1 MLDIMGI
8 TTSSLA
14 SPFSELFGGIDEDEA
29 MSEFDDIRERLRACE
44 ADYTRFQTEKTII
57 PSKLAHLKN
66 AMSTDNKLYT
76 MITVLDDEWNSLMQ
90 RVQKLLNNQS
100 SASATHGDYA
110 GW

>member
-8 TTSSLA
+8 TSSA
-14 SPFSELFGGIDEDEA
+14 SSSPFSELFGGIDEDEA
-29 MSEFDDIRERLRACE
+29 MAEFDDIRERLRACE

-76 MITVLDDEWNSLMQ
+76 MITVLDDEWNSLRQ
-90 RVQKLLNNQS
+90 RIQKLVDNQ
-100 SASATHGDYA
+100 APATHSDYA

>member
-8 TTSSLA
+8 TTSALS
-14 SPFSELFGGIDEDEA
+14 SSFSELFGGIDEDVA

-76 MITVLDDEWNSLMQ
+76 MVNVLDDEWNSLNQ
-90 RVQKLLNNQS
+90 RVQKLVDNQT
-100 SASATHGDYA
+100 SASTARGDYA

>member
-8 TTSSLA
+8 TSSTLS
-14 SPFSELFGGIDEDEA
+14 SPFGELFGGIDEDEA

-44 ADYTRFQTEKTII
+44 TDYTRFQSERTVI

-76 MITVLDDEWNSLMQ
+76 MITILDDEWNSLKQ
-90 RVQKLLNNQS
+90 RVQKIC
-100 SASATHGDYA
+100 G
-110 GW
+110 